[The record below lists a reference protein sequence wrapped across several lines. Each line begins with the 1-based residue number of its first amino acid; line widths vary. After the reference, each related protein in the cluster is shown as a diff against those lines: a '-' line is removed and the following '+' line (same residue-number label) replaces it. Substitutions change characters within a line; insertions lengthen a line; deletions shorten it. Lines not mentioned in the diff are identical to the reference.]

1 MLLTNFYNQNP
12 KATTKIIIQVLSIL
26 IIADIIWIIL
36 FSSAWEHGENSE
48 ENSSKEDII
57 FWDSLW
63 FIHKSVYVLAYIEL
77 LLKVFLL
84 YYLMVDFKEKY
95 KLRDLFNFNYDD
107 GRSGMNPQNLNLDEQ
122 QYNFDNNADN
132 IGMNDLANQS
142 NNSYQE
148 NFENRY

>member
-1 MLLTNFYNQNP
+1 MLLTNFYNQNH

-48 ENSSKEDII
+48 GNSSKEDII

-63 FIHKSVYVLAYIEL
+63 FIHKSVYVLAYLEL
-77 LLKVFLL
+77 LLKGFLL

-95 KLRDLFNFNYDD
+95 KLRDLFNFNYED
-107 GRSGMNPQNLNLDEQ
+107 GKSGVNPQHLNLDEQ